1 MHRIYSMEPDP
12 STLEEFLEFLQECPA
27 LKDAPEEI
35 KRITQLPQPIIIE
48 DDASEIIPP
57 KVFQCYQAPE
67 SSVR

>member
-1 MHRIYSMEPDP
+1 MEPDP

-48 DDASEIIPP
+48 DDASEIIPS
-57 KVFQCYQAPE
+57 KSISMLSSTR